1 MNFLKTNLHIGGIK
15 NIIYYFIM
23 HFHWYSKIQ
32 MFEDIINNKI
42 DRIGYTDLLLLL
54 LLLYIIMYI
63 VTDIFSYFKDTNSTK
78 IVFLK

>member
-1 MNFLKTNLHIGGIK
+1 
-15 NIIYYFIM
+15 
-23 HFHWYSKIQ
+23 

-42 DRIGYTDLLLLL
+42 DRIGYTDLLLL

>member
-1 MNFLKTNLHIGGIK
+1 
-15 NIIYYFIM
+15 
-23 HFHWYSKIQ
+23 